1 MPAPLYPC
9 TPTRLTTWLD
19 CPRRYRFSYLD
30 RPQPPKGPPWA
41 HNSIGASVHSAL
53 ADWWGLPLSRRTPDE
68 GRRLVRERWLHE
80 GFRDSAQSGQAAERA
95 VGWVGDYLSGVDPTV
110 EPVGV
115 ERTVST
121 PTRTLVLSGRVDRID
136 DRPPRPAGAGRPDLA
151 GQSDRP
157 THERS
162 VPSTPADP
170 SDPSGVNADEEDDDV
185 DGDPG
190 GLVIVDYKTGRY
202 VPSSDDARSSLALAV
217 YAVAAART
225 LRRPCFRVELLH
237 LPSATRAAAEHT
249 PAGLER
255 KVAEAES
262 IAADSSRADEAY
274 RAGDHGDAVFPPSPS
289 PGCSW
294 CDFRRHCPEG
304 RAAAPDREPWAAVP
318 TP

>member
-68 GRRLVRERWLHE
+68 GRRLVRKRWLHE

-121 PTRTLVLSGRVDRID
+121 PTRPVPLVPAVPLSPANQTGPPMSVPF
-136 DRPPRPAGAGRPDLA
+136 RPRLPT
-151 GQSDRP
+151 RP
-157 THERS
+157 T
-162 VPSTPADP
+162 
-170 SDPSGVNADEEDDDV
+170 
-185 DGDPG
+185 
-190 GLVIVDYKTGRY
+190 
-202 VPSSDDARSSLALAV
+202 
-217 YAVAAART
+217 
-225 LRRPCFRVELLH
+225 RR
-237 LPSATRAAAEHT
+237 A
-249 PAGLER
+249 
-255 KVAEAES
+255 
-262 IAADSSRADEAY
+262 
-274 RAGDHGDAVFPPSPS
+274 
-289 PGCSW
+289 
-294 CDFRRHCPEG
+294 
-304 RAAAPDREPWAAVP
+304 
-318 TP
+318 